1 MIRITTE
8 TVIFAM
14 DKANQPVA
22 RAKSGDRVTFETLDC
37 FSNMVT
43 SEKDVVSHIDM
54 DQVNPATGPLFIEG
68 AQVGDTLKVSIHS
81 IAIEEQGVV
90 IASPGF
96 GQFANEVTEEETLI
110 CQVTNDKALYKGLGL
125 PLRKMI
131 GVIGTAP
138 AGEPVNTGTP
148 HDHGGNMDT
157 TAITE
162 GSILYLPVNTE
173 GALLAMGD
181 VHATMG
187 DGEIMGSGLEIPAV
201 IEVTVEVLKNC
212 DYPLPM
218 VETKDKW
225 ITIASRQTMEDATKL
240 ALDNMNRFIQSQS
253 DLTFNQ
259 AGMLLSLA
267 GDVIA
272 SQLVNPNVTMR
283 VELPKS
289 IFAK

>member
-1 MIRITTE
+1 
-8 TVIFAM
+8 
-14 DKANQPVA
+14 
-22 RAKSGDRVTFETLDC
+22 
-37 FSNMVT
+37 
-43 SEKDVVSHIDM
+43 
-54 DQVNPATGPLFIEG
+54 
-68 AQVGDTLKVSIHS
+68 
-81 IAIEEQGVV
+81 
-90 IASPGF
+90 
-96 GQFANEVTEEETLI
+96 
-110 CQVTNDKALYKGLGL
+110 
-125 PLRKMI
+125 MI

-201 IEVTVEVLKNC
+201 IEATVEVLKNC

-289 IFAK
+289 IFEK

>member
-1 MIRITTE
+1 MTTLHTD

-14 DKANQPVA
+14 SKENKPVA

-37 FSNMVT
+37 FSNTVK
-43 SEKDVVSHIDM
+43 SESDVVSQIDM
-54 DQVNPATGPLFIEG
+54 DHVNPATGPLFIEG
-68 AQVGDTLKVSIHS
+68 ALPGDTLKVTIHK
-81 IAIEEQGVV
+81 ITLEERGAV

-96 GQFANEVTEEETLI
+96 GQFANEVTTEETVI
-110 CQVTNDKALYKGLGL
+110 CQVIGETVSYKGLTL

-138 AGEPVNTGTP
+138 SGDAVNTGTP
-148 HDHGGNMDT
+148 DDHGGNMDT

-201 IEVTVEVLKNC
+201 IDVTVDVLKEC
-212 DYPLPM
+212 SYPLPL
-218 VETKDKW
+218 VETEDKW
-225 ITIASRQTMEDATKL
+225 ITIGSRPSMEEATKL
-240 ALDNMNRFIQSQS
+240 ALDHMSQLIQDLS
-253 DLTFNQ
+253 DLDFNQ

-267 GDVIA
+267 GDVVA

-283 VELPKS
+283 VELSKA
-289 IFAK
+289 IFEK

>member
-1 MIRITTE
+1 MTTLHTD

-14 DKANQPVA
+14 SKENKPVA
-22 RAKSGDRVTFETLDC
+22 RTKSGDRVTFETLDC
-37 FSNMVT
+37 FSNTVK
-43 SEKDVVSHIDM
+43 SESDVVSQIDM
-54 DQVNPATGPLFIEG
+54 DHVNPATGPLFIEG
-68 AQVGDTLKVSIHS
+68 ALPGDTLKVTIHK
-81 IAIEEQGVV
+81 ITLEERGAV

-96 GQFANEVTEEETLI
+96 GQFANEVTAEETVI
-110 CQVTNDKALYKGLGL
+110 CQVARETVSYKGLTL

-138 AGEPVNTGTP
+138 SGDAVNTGTP
-148 HDHGGNMDT
+148 DDHGGNMDT

-201 IEVTVEVLKNC
+201 IDVTVDVLKEC
-212 DYPLPM
+212 SYPLPL
-218 VETKDKW
+218 VETEDKW
-225 ITIASRQTMEDATKL
+225 ITIGSRPSMEEATKL
-240 ALDNMNRFIQSQS
+240 ALDHMSQLIQDLS
-253 DLTFNQ
+253 DLNFNQ

-267 GDVIA
+267 GDVVA

-283 VELPKS
+283 VELPKA
-289 IFAK
+289 IFEK

>member
-1 MIRITTE
+1 MTTLHTD

-14 DKANQPVA
+14 SKENKPVA

-37 FSNMVT
+37 FSNT
-43 SEKDVVSHIDM
+43 IKSESDVVSQIDM
-54 DQVNPATGPLFIEG
+54 DHVNPATGPLFIEG
-68 AQVGDTLKVSIHS
+68 ALPGDTLKVTIHK
-81 IAIEEQGVV
+81 ITLEERGAV

-96 GQFANEVTEEETLI
+96 GQFANEVTAEETVI
-110 CQVTNDKALYKGLGL
+110 CQVARETVSYKGLTL

-138 AGEPVNTGTP
+138 SGDAVNTGTP
-148 HDHGGNMDT
+148 DDHGGNMDT

-201 IEVTVEVLKNC
+201 IDVTVDVLKEC
-212 DYPLPM
+212 SYPLPL
-218 VETKDKW
+218 VEIEDKW
-225 ITIASRQTMEDATKL
+225 ITIGSRPSMEEATKL
-240 ALDNMNRFIQSQS
+240 ALDHMSQLIQDLS
-253 DLTFNQ
+253 DLDFNQ

-267 GDVIA
+267 GDVVA

-283 VELPKS
+283 VELPKA
-289 IFAK
+289 IFEK